1 MRQVSSPSTGSS
13 RTSDLKTRNRF
24 ESKNSVPCGWK
35 YSVDAQMDCS
45 EIPLLVVKEEQSAEK
60 SMLNLIEDDFV

>member
-13 RTSDLKTRNRF
+13 RTSDLKTQSRF

-35 YSVDAQMDCS
+35 YSVDEMDCS
-45 EIPLLVVKEEQSAEK
+45 EIPILVVKEEQSAEK
-60 SMLNLIEDDFV
+60 NMLNLIEDDFV